1 MLAGVIRASVKDV
14 ASARGHGAG
23 GRQRRALQS
32 PSIRQLGQAA
42 RPRSGAAPQDFW
54 VSWGDSDQLSAV
66 CRAAAGGRVLGGGA
80 VPGPRWPVAGR
91 GRSQGE
97 SQHLQEALDG
107 RSGVT
112 ASAPSFK
119 DGHLAWEAEVAA
131 SVPSLGTESRVGE
144 SLSEPDRGLRGLV
157 VLRSPGRE
165 KAKWWVPTPWW
176 RGPFLPSRQLRGRVT
191 WGPGPGGIGT

>member
-1 MLAGVIRASVKDV
+1 MWRPPGATVRGAGKDV
-14 ASARGHGAG
+14 PC
-23 GRQRRALQS
+23 RALRS
-32 PSIRQLGQAA
+32 VNSDRQPGLGQGQPH
-42 RPRSGAAPQDFW
+42 RTSGCPGGTLTSSLQCA
-54 VSWGDSDQLSAV
+54 GLQL
-66 CRAAAGGRVLGGGA
+66 GGRVLGGGA

-144 SLSEPDRGLRGLV
+144 SLSEPDRSLRGLV

-176 RGPFLPSRQLRGRVT
+176 RGHFLPSRQLRGRVT

>member
-1 MLAGVIRASVKDV
+1 M

-66 CRAAAGGRVLGGGA
+66 CRAAAGGRVLGEGA

-107 RSGVT
+107 WSGVT

-144 SLSEPDRGLRGLV
+144 SLSEPDRSPPGARGSQIPRQRESQVAGANPV
-157 VLRSPGRE
+157 VAGTLSPQQTASWARHM
-165 KAKWWVPTPWW
+165 
-176 RGPFLPSRQLRGRVT
+176 GPRPRWDRHLGQEVKGESG
-191 WGPGPGGIGT
+191 